1 MRVFIVSDILLR
13 MNETLNATVEAK
25 KMQRELLANATDSNN
40 VLTTAE
46 NIAPMFLAPYF
57 NMTSG
62 ECGIELLIV
71 SILRDNGS
79 TFPSNIAS
87 TEFRQVG
94 INGSMYASEIISEV
108 QNRFAA
114 GSTGYPYSTVY
125 AYLCNKENKKKSGIL
140 AIKLTNSEDKPRPCP
155 KPRQKYFLPTV

>member
-1 MRVFIVSDILLR
+1 
-13 MNETLNATVEAK
+13 MNEKQNAVSEAK
-25 KMQRELLANATDSNN
+25 KMQRDLLSNAVDSNN

-46 NIAPMFLAPYF
+46 NIGPMFLAPYF
-57 NMTSG
+57 NMNNG
-62 ECGIELLIV
+62 DGGIENLIME
-71 SILRDNGS
+71 ILTDNGS
-79 TFPSNIAS
+79 TFPKDIAS

-94 INGSMYASEIISEV
+94 INGSMYASEIIGEV

-114 GSTGYPYSTVY
+114 GSTGYPPATVY
-125 AYLCNKENKKKSGIL
+125 AYLCNPKNKKKSGIV